1 VDIVS
6 DKVNILLVDDQP
18 ARLLTYEAILA
29 TLGETLVPARSGEEA
44 LKRLMESEYAVIL
57 LDVSMPGMDG
67 FETAEMIHR
76 HPRFENT
83 PIIFVTGVHVDE
95 LDRLQG
101 YRLGA
106 IDYVQVPM
114 VPDILRGKVA
124 VLVELYRK
132 RHALS
137 TLNRSLAGENANL
150 AQANLELQMERA
162 KELEALSETLSL
174 ANAKLSA
181 ANRNL
186 EAEVNE
192 RRRAEEHSLRL
203 AGKLRELD
211 RRKDVFLATLAHE
224 LRNPLAPI
232 LSALSLLRHSHAGP
246 DASAYG
252 IEVIDRQLRQLVRLV
267 DDLLDVSRIAYDR
280 IDLRRER
287 MVLATSLAAAI
298 EMIRPHIDAK
308 RQRLSV
314 ELPTE
319 TLHIDGDPQ
328 RIAQVFGNLLSN
340 ASKYSDEGGS
350 IELAAQLDHGI
361 VTVVVRDDGIG
372 IPPERIESIFELFYQ
387 VDTSL
392 ERAQGGLGIGLTLV
406 KRLVEMHGGE
416 VRVESEGLGRG
427 SKFAVQLPLLRDAV
441 ASAGVAAESAP
452 VHAQRR
458 VLVIDDNRDAA
469 DMLAMSLVSLGHDT
483 RAIYDPML
491 AIDAIRSFAPE
502 IAFVDIGMPKLSGL
516 DLARMIRANGGNAIT
531 LIALTGWGQAED
543 RDRSRNAGFDCHF
556 VKPISLEQIERVCQL
571 DTQISF
577 DGRAL

>member
-1 VDIVS
+1 VDIVT

-29 TLGETLVPARSGEEA
+29 TLGETLVSARSGEEA

-106 IDYVQVPM
+106 IDYVQVPV

-181 ANRNL
+181 ANKNL

-232 LSALSLLRHSHAGP
+232 LSALSLLRHSQAGA
-246 DASAYG
+246 DTSTHG

-280 IDLRRER
+280 IELRRER
-287 MVLATSLAAAI
+287 MMLAASLAAAI

-308 RQRLSV
+308 QQRLSV
-314 ELPTE
+314 DLPTE
-319 TLHIDGDPQ
+319 TLHVDGDPQ

-350 IELAAQLDHGI
+350 IEIAAQIDGGI
-361 VTVVVRDDGIG
+361 VTVSVRDDGIG
-372 IPPERIESIFELFYQ
+372 IPGERVESIFELFYQ

-406 KRLVEMHGGE
+406 KRLVEMHGGS
-416 VRVESEGLGRG
+416 VT
-427 SKFAVQLPLLRDAV
+427 A
-441 ASAGVAAESAP
+441 ASAGSGSGSSFTVRLPVLAP
-452 VHAQRR
+452 EHPVEPAITSPTRVVHARHR
-458 VLVIDDNRDAA
+458 YLVVDDNRDTAA
-469 DMLAMSLVSLGHDT
+469 TLATVLRLEGSQVEIAHDGLEAVEKAESYRPDVVLLDIGLPRLNGHG
-483 RAIYDPML
+483 ACE
-491 AIDAIRSFAPE
+491 AIRKQPWGK
-502 IAFVDIGMPKLSGL
+502 DM
-516 DLARMIRANGGNAIT
+516 MIV
-531 LIALTGWGQAED
+531 ALTGWGQDAD
-543 RDRSRNAGFDCHF
+543 REKSRLAGFNGHL
-556 VKPISLEQIERVCQL
+556 VKPVDLTELANLLEEMSAHR
-571 DTQISF
+571 
-577 DGRAL
+577 